1 VNGASPS
8 PTSSPTS
15 SPSAPVVPGELLL
28 AAEPVTTAAGA
39 PRTRLRVVNTGDRPV
54 QVGSHFHLAQA
65 NQALSFD
72 RTAAHGQRL
81 DVAAGTAVRFEPGI
95 AREVD
100 LVPIGGGRVV
110 PGLTV
115 PAPGRLDGLAT
126 GLAQPEP
133 GQLAGREAP
142 ASGPAAGPTPEPDNA
157 DLPQTAPGGF
167 GRGDEGNED

>member
-1 VNGASPS
+1 MSGPETGPRRA
-8 PTSSPTS
+8 
-15 SPSAPVVPGELLL
+15 VVPGELLL
-28 AAEPVTTAAGA
+28 AAEPVTTAEGA

-65 NQALSFD
+65 NPALSFD
-72 RTAAHGQRL
+72 RTAAHGLRL

-126 GLAQPEP
+126 GVAQPEP
-133 GQLAGREAP
+133 GPLAGREAS
-142 ASGPAAGPTPEPDNA
+142 ARSGAAAPDEHRQQA
-157 DLPQTAPGGF
+157 QDEDLPMTAPGGF
-167 GRGDEGNED
+167 GRGDEGQA